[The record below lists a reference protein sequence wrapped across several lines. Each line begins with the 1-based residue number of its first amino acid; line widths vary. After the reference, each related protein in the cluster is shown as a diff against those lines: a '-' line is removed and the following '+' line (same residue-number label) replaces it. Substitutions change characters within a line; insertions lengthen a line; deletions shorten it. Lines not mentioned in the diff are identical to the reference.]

1 MMAFRSYYKQTIQTM
16 KPRWFTLLVF
26 VLFLIINMLACKEKT
41 ENEAH
46 PKVLLSEA
54 QMIDIILDV
63 HLVEGALNF
72 KRNLGQ
78 SMDDQKN
85 LYFDQLFREHGISQR
100 LFQDNLFYYNRI
112 PMQMENI
119 YDSVTRRLERMQE
132 EIEIEKLE
140 STAE

>member
-1 MMAFRSYYKQTIQTM
+1 
-16 KPRWFTLLVF
+16 
-26 VLFLIINMLACKEKT
+26 MLSCKEKT

-100 LFQDNLFYYNRI
+100 LFQNNLFYYNRI
-112 PMQMENI
+112 PKQMENI

-132 EIEIEKLE
+132 EIEIVKLE

>member
-1 MMAFRSYYKQTIQTM
+1 MMA
-16 KPRWFTLLVF
+16 
-26 VLFLIINMLACKEKT
+26 CKNKAET
-41 ENEAH
+41 EAR
-46 PKVLLSEA
+46 PAVLLSEK

-85 LYFDQLFREHGISQR
+85 LYFDELFREHGISQR
-100 LFQDNLFYYNRI
+100 LFQNNLFYYNRI
-112 PMQMENI
+112 PKQMEGI

-140 STAE
+140 STGE

>member
-1 MMAFRSYYKQTIQTM
+1 M
-16 KPRWFTLLVF
+16 KPRGLTM
-26 VLFLIINMLACKEKT
+26 LFLVMFSLFNMNACKNKAET
-41 ENEAH
+41 EAR
-46 PKVLLSEA
+46 PTVLLSEK

-85 LYFDQLFREHGISQR
+85 LYFDELFREHGISQR
-100 LFQDNLFYYNRI
+100 LFQNNLFYYNRI
-112 PMQMENI
+112 PKQMEGI

-140 STAE
+140 STGE